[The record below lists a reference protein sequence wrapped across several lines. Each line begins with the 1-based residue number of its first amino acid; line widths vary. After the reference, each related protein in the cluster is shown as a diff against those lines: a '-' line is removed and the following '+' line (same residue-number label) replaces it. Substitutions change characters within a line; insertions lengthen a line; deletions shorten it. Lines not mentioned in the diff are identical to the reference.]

1 MLADQEMQANA
12 KSTAAP
18 GDGAPGSDEPKMD
31 NQHTKLDNALVRTNS
46 VRTHMTTGAH
56 SRCGR
61 RPVR

>member
-18 GDGAPGSDEPKMD
+18 GDDTPGSDEPAQIKMD
-31 NQHTKLDNALVRTNS
+31 NQHTKLDNAMPA